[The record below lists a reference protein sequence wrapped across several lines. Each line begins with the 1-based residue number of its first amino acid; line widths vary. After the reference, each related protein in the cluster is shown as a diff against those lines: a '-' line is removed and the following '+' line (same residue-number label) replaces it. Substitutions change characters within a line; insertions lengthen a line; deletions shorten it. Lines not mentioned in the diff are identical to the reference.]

1 MGSLVHS
8 VDSNFPFHGLISLT
22 ASRIV
27 KHPNVNFT
35 VVVNSNSGP
44 GDSPLPDGN
53 YTREIPRLNSYPNVR
68 TAGYVSTSWT
78 NRNLSSALQDINTYS
93 SWSKNI
99 TIPGLG
105 VQGIFLDETPAV
117 YTAAAVQF
125 LNTIASAIKFQPGFG
140 NNPLVCRVVPIHLFL
155 I

>member
-1 MGSLVHS
+1 M
-8 VDSNFPFHGLISLT
+8 NSLT

-27 KHPNVNFT
+27 KHPDVNFI
-35 VVVNSNSGP
+35 VVVNPNTGP

-68 TAGYVSTSWT
+68 TIGYVSTSGA
-78 NRNLSSALQDINTYS
+78 NRNLSSTVQDISTYS

-105 VQGIFLDETPAV
+105 VQGIFLDETPSV

-125 LNTIASAIKFQPGFG
+125 LNTISCVIVFQPEFE

-155 I
+155 V